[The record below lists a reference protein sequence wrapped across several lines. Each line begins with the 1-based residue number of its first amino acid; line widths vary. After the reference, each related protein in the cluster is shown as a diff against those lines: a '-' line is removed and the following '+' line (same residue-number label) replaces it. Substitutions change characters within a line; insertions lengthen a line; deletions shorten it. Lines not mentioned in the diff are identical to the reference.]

1 MHQHFS
7 AQNIFTYLF
16 LLFYN
21 ICPNI
26 PSDSQLFFILIPH
39 AHGSMMYFITNPMH
53 ASIPKKIYPEHTQ
66 WRVCTIFH
74 SVGENSLKAANPPG
88 FLRLSL
94 SPSPSSLIQHD
105 ERPASGWLLL
115 WVGGQSIINFPPRAG
130 GRHGISLS
138 RSSVLFCILFA
149 SSRVC

>member
-1 MHQHFS
+1 LSQYTIGFS
-7 AQNIFTYLF
+7 TIFHSDPARAWF
-16 LLFYN
+16 DDVFYYK
-21 ICPNI
+21 
-26 PSDSQLFFILIPH
+26 PH
-39 AHGSMMYFITNPMH
+39 ACLNS
-53 ASIPKKIYPEHTQ
+53 KKNYPEHTQ
-66 WRVCTIFH
+66 WRLCTIFH